1 MHFPLQLLAFSSDIA
16 CIWHVEEEG
25 TFCSAVLIIFFFL
38 VLSIKMEELCGDRTH
53 LIEATNAPVSG
64 QADLTAVCALEERGV
79 VKLRLVEWGK
89 QKG

>member
-1 MHFPLQLLAFSSDIA
+1 MYMARGRRGHVLFSSIDY
-16 CIWHVEEEG
+16 
-25 TFCSAVLIIFFFL
+25 FFFL

-64 QADLTAVCALEERGV
+64 QADLTAVCALEEHGV
-79 VKLRLVEWGK
+79 MKLRLVEWGK

>member
-1 MHFPLQLLAFSSDIA
+1 MYMARGRRGHVLFSSVDY
-16 CIWHVEEEG
+16 
-25 TFCSAVLIIFFFL
+25 FFFL

-64 QADLTAVCALEERGV
+64 QADLTAVCALEEHGV
-79 VKLRLVEWGK
+79 MKLRLVEWGK

>member
-1 MHFPLQLLAFSSDIA
+1 MYMARGRRGHVLFSSVDY
-16 CIWHVEEEG
+16 
-25 TFCSAVLIIFFFL
+25 FFFL

-64 QADLTAVCALEERGV
+64 QADLTAVCALEEHGV